1 MLACLLRPLGS
12 LGLAA
17 VASGAFASLLQRW
30 SFRDAVIPFDD
41 LERYTKDQIGE
52 LVRFV
57 EQVSPEALQQLGN
70 VVADNPMGAAAVGAS
85 VAMLLLRALRV
96 RGATVRK
103 AGDEVKLPVL
113 PRGIAEH
120 RSLDR
125 RRDLPR
131 SPAPPRHREA
141 DVLVAR
147 SRGPWRQER
156 GFSVEGWNT
165 DGRGERSGGS

>member
-1 MLACLLRPLGS
+1 MSDEFDDELQIGVLRYSPTAATMAAERQRTRVARLASRLYSVSGAPMRARMLACLLRPLGS

-30 SFRDAVIPFDD
+30 SFGDAVIPFDD

-85 VAMLLLRALRV
+85 VAMLLLRALRGRGVVV
-96 RGATVRK
+96 RD
-103 AGDEVKLPVL
+103 AGDEV
-113 PRGIAEH
+113 I
-120 RSLDR
+120 SQR
-125 RRDLPR
+125 RTSD
-131 SPAPPRHREA
+131 
-141 DVLVAR
+141 
-147 SRGPWRQER
+147 Q
-156 GFSVEGWNT
+156 
-165 DGRGERSGGS
+165 